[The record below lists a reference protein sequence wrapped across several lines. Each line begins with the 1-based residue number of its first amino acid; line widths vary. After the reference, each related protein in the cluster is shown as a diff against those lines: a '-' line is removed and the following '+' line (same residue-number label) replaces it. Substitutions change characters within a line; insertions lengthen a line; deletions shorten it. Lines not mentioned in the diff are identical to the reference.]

1 MPKIR
6 IKAKAFNGKE
16 IYPEIDVFVSFN
28 NKDKNLPIFVYNL
41 LEEKLKQKLN
51 RSELKFEIISKD
63 LEMLREK
70 NVEII
75 WEDFIEKI
83 VLVVDDFEEV
93 KNSFLKR
100 ALSFYEEKKENKAK
114 EVLENIDKNTLSN
127 FEKDEYRLLKFML
140 RDKSEKE
147 FYEEVEY
154 FSKNPLLLKKLF
166 FHMIKYFQDKRDEKL
181 PKKLISL
188 FEEKF
193 SIKDLT
199 EKEKSIYFYLKGRSF
214 YYRGEF
220 IEALK
225 YLSKAREYAVDE
237 ELLSDIYNTSANIFT
252 DNLYFEEALSLAK
265 KAFDIRKKLQLDEK
279 VNNTLSLIG
288 GIYLKQNRLNKAY
301 EYFKKV
307 KREDSRINNYKA
319 KTAILRGYLN
329 KAKEYI
335 EKSKKLDKIDEKGF
349 IRSIEMLYLF
359 KKGKNVLEY
368 FEENFVLPEKR
379 KKVDAIVWGLVY
391 MILAEVYKKEYKK
404 VFIYLY
410 KGIKELI
417 GDNYILEAYY
427 LSLYPYKWKFDK
439 KIIKEF
445 ENMIK
450 DFRLNSK
457 ISDYVYKHSEV
468 LRKEAKKLD
477 LEIKSDNLKEF
488 CEKMIKKEDVFDK
501 YNLF

>member
-1 MPKIR
+1 MHRIK
-6 IKAKAFNGKE
+6 IKAKAFNGSE
-16 IYPEIDVFVSFN
+16 IYPEIDVFISFDK
-28 NKDKNLPIFVYNL
+28 KDKNLPVFVYNA

-51 RSELKFEIISKD
+51 RNELNFEIISKD
-63 LEMLREK
+63 LDILREK

-83 VLVVDDFEEV
+83 VLVVDDFEEI
-93 KNSFLKR
+93 KNNFLKR
-100 ALSFYEEKKENKAK
+100 AISFYEEEKKNKAK
-114 EVLENIDKNTLSN
+114 EILENIDEKTLSN

-140 RDKSEKE
+140 KDKNEEE
-147 FYEEVEY
+147 FYKEVEY

-166 FHMIKYFQDKRDEKL
+166 FHMIKYSEDKRDEKL
-181 PKKLISL
+181 PIKLISL
-188 FEEKF
+188 FEDKF
-193 SIKDLT
+193 SIRDLT
-199 EKEKSIYFYLKGRSF
+199 DKEKSIYFYLKGRSF

-225 YLSKAREYAVDE
+225 NLIKAKEYSVDE

-252 DNLYFEEALSLAK
+252 DNLYFEEALNLAK
-265 KAFDIRKKLQLDEK
+265 KALDIREKLQLDEK
-279 VNNTLSLIG
+279 VDNTLSLIG

-307 KREDSRINNYKA
+307 KREDSRINNYRA

-335 EKSKKLDKIDEKGF
+335 EKSKELDTKDEKGF
-349 IRSIEMLYLF
+349 IRSIEMFYLF
-359 KKGKNVLEY
+359 KKGEDVLKY
-368 FEENFVLPEKR
+368 FEEKFVLPEKS

-391 MILAEVYKKEYKK
+391 WILAEMYKGEKK
-404 VFIYLY
+404 SFIYLC

-417 GDNYILEAYY
+417 RDNYILEAYY
-427 LSLYPYKWKFDK
+427 LSLYPYKWKLNK
-439 KIIKEF
+439 KLIGEF
-445 ENMIK
+445 ENMIT

-457 ISDYVYKHSEV
+457 ISDYVYRHSEI
-468 LRKEAKKLD
+468 LKKEAKNLG
-477 LEIKSDNLKEF
+477 LEINSDNLKEF
-488 CEKMIKKEDVFDK
+488 YEKSVKKEDIFDK